1 MNLPPSPLSDAY
13 SFLFVPANQ
22 PERYGKALASG
33 ADGVIIDLEDA
44 VGLDDKA
51 KARELLKNTW
61 SSISVEEKKR
71 VIIRC
76 NAPGSSF
83 YAADLVLA
91 KELQVRHLMIP
102 KTESRDHINGAA
114 EELKTT
120 AFIPMIETPLGLHHL
135 NEIASAEQVLRLA
148 LGNLDMQ
155 VEMGMSCDDN
165 ETEIDTARFM
175 LVLASKLAQI
185 APPLDGVT
193 PSTDD
198 EPRIFAHAQKAKRF
212 GFGAKLCIHPKQ
224 IPIIKRAFS
233 PTVEEISWAK
243 RVLAADNASN
253 GQAVKVDGKMV
264 DRPVVM
270 LAHRILRL
278 AGNP

>member
-114 EELKTT
+114 EELKNT

-155 VEMGMSCDDN
+155 VEMGISCDDN

-243 RVLAADNASN
+243 RVIAADNASN

>member
-102 KTESRDHINGAA
+102 KTESPDHINGAA
-114 EELKTT
+114 EELKNT

-155 VEMGMSCDDN
+155 VEMGISCDDN

-243 RVLAADNASN
+243 RVIAADNASN

-270 LAHRILRL
+270 LARRILRL

>member
-1 MNLPPSPLSDAY
+1 MNLPHSPLSDAC
-13 SFLFVPANQ
+13 SFLFVPATQ

-51 KARELLKNTW
+51 KARELLKNAW
-61 SSISVEEKKR
+61 SSISVEQKQR
-71 VIIRC
+71 MIIRC
-76 NAPGSSF
+76 NAPGTPF

-155 VEMGMSCDDN
+155 VELGISCDDN

>member
-1 MNLPPSPLSDAY
+1 MNLPPSPLSDAC
-13 SFLFVPANQ
+13 SFLFVPATQ

-51 KARELLKNTW
+51 KAREILKNTW
-61 SSISVEEKKR
+61 PSISIDQRHRIV
-71 VIIRC
+71 VRC

-83 YAADLVLA
+83 YAADLMLA
-91 KELQVRHLMIP
+91 IELQVRHLMIP

-114 EELKTT
+114 EELKNT

-155 VEMGMSCDDN
+155 VELGISCDDN

-224 IPIIKRAFS
+224 IPIVKRAFS
-233 PTVEEISWAK
+233 PTIEEISWAK
-243 RVLAADNASN
+243 RVIADDNASN
-253 GQAVKVDGKMV
+253 GQAVKVNGKMV

-278 AGNP
+278 AVNP

>member
-1 MNLPPSPLSDAY
+1 MNLPHSPLSDAC
-13 SFLFVPANQ
+13 SFLFVPATQ
-22 PERYGKALASG
+22 PERYGKAFASG

-91 KELQVRHLMIP
+91 KELQVQYLMLP
-102 KTESRDHINGAA
+102 KTESCDQINGAA
-114 EELKTT
+114 EELENT

-243 RVLAADNASN
+243 RVIAADNASN

-270 LAHRILRL
+270 LARRILVL

>member
-102 KTESRDHINGAA
+102 KTESPDHINGAA
-114 EELKTT
+114 EELKNT

-155 VEMGMSCDDN
+155 VELGISCDDN

>member
-155 VEMGMSCDDN
+155 VELGISCDDN

>member
-1 MNLPPSPLSDAY
+1 MNLPPSPLSDAC
-13 SFLFVPANQ
+13 SFLFVPATQ

-51 KARELLKNTW
+51 KAREILKNTW
-61 SSISVEEKKR
+61 SSISNDQKHRIV
-71 VIIRC
+71 VRC

-102 KTESRDHINGAA
+102 KTESRDHVNGAA
-114 EELKTT
+114 EELKNT

-224 IPIIKRAFS
+224 IPIVKRAFTPS
-233 PTVEEISWAK
+233 PEELDWAK
-243 RVLAADNASN
+243 RVISADKAAK

-270 LAHRILRL
+270 LARRILVL

>member
-1 MNLPPSPLSDAY
+1 MNLPHSPLSDAC
-13 SFLFVPANQ
+13 SFLFVPATQ

-51 KARELLKNTW
+51 KARELLKNAW
-61 SSISVEEKKR
+61 SSISVEQKQR
-71 VIIRC
+71 MIIRC
-76 NAPGSSF
+76 NAPGTPF

-91 KELQVRHLMIP
+91 KELQVQYLMIP
-102 KTESRDHINGAA
+102 KTESHDQINGAA
-114 EELKTT
+114 EELENT

>member
-1 MNLPPSPLSDAY
+1 MNLPPSPLSDAC
-13 SFLFVPANQ
+13 SFLFVPATQ

-51 KARELLKNTW
+51 KAREILKNTW
-61 SSISVEEKKR
+61 PSISIDQKHRIV
-71 VIIRC
+71 VRC

-155 VEMGMSCDDN
+155 VELGISCDDN

-224 IPIIKRAFS
+224 IPIVKRAFTPS
-233 PTVEEISWAK
+233 PEELDWAK
-243 RVLAADNASN
+243 RVISADKAAK

-270 LAHRILRL
+270 LARRILVL

>member
-1 MNLPPSPLSDAY
+1 MNLPPSPLSDAC
-13 SFLFVPANQ
+13 SFLFVPATQ

-51 KARELLKNTW
+51 KAREILKNTW
-61 SSISVEEKKR
+61 SSISIDQKHRIV
-71 VIIRC
+71 VRC

-114 EELKTT
+114 EELKNT

-155 VEMGMSCDDN
+155 VELGISCDDN

-224 IPIIKRAFS
+224 IPIVKRAFTPS
-233 PTVEEISWAK
+233 PEELDWAK
-243 RVLAADNASN
+243 RVISADKAAK

-270 LAHRILRL
+270 LARRILVL

>member
-1 MNLPPSPLSDAY
+1 MNLPPSPLSDAC
-13 SFLFVPANQ
+13 SFLFVPATQ

-51 KARELLKNTW
+51 KAREILKNTW
-61 SSISVEEKKR
+61 SSISIDQKHRIV
-71 VIIRC
+71 VRC

-102 KTESRDHINGAA
+102 KTESRDHVNGAA
-114 EELKTT
+114 EELKNT
-120 AFIPMIETPLGLHHL
+120 AFIPMIETPLGLHQL

-155 VEMGMSCDDN
+155 VELGISCDDN

-224 IPIIKRAFS
+224 IPIVKRAFTPS
-233 PTVEEISWAK
+233 PEELDWAK
-243 RVLAADNASN
+243 RVISADKAAK

-270 LAHRILRL
+270 LAHRILVL

>member
-76 NAPGSSF
+76 NAPGRSF

-91 KELQVRHLMIP
+91 KELQVQYLMIP
-102 KTESRDHINGAA
+102 KTESPDHINGAA
-114 EELKTT
+114 EELKNT

-243 RVLAADNASN
+243 RVIAADNASN

-270 LAHRILRL
+270 LARRILRL

>member
-1 MNLPPSPLSDAY
+1 MNLPPSPLSDAC
-13 SFLFVPANQ
+13 SFLFVPATQ

-51 KARELLKNTW
+51 KAREILKNTW
-61 SSISVEEKKR
+61 SSISIDQKHRIV
-71 VIIRC
+71 VRC

-102 KTESRDHINGAA
+102 KTESRDHVNGAA
-114 EELKTT
+114 EELKNT

-155 VEMGMSCDDN
+155 VELGISCDDN
-165 ETEIDTARFM
+165 ETEIDSARFM

-224 IPIIKRAFS
+224 IPIVKRAFTPS
-233 PTVEEISWAK
+233 PEELDWAK
-243 RVLAADNASN
+243 RVISADKAAK

-270 LAHRILRL
+270 LARRILVL

>member
-102 KTESRDHINGAA
+102 KTESPDHINGAA
-114 EELKTT
+114 EELKNT

-155 VEMGMSCDDN
+155 VEMGISCDDN

-243 RVLAADNASN
+243 RVIAADNASN

>member
-1 MNLPPSPLSDAY
+1 MNLPPSPLSDAC

-102 KTESRDHINGAA
+102 KTESPDHINGAA
-114 EELKTT
+114 EELKNT

>member
-1 MNLPPSPLSDAY
+1 MNLPHSPLSDAC
-13 SFLFVPANQ
+13 SFLFVPATQ

-51 KARELLKNTW
+51 KARELLKNAW
-61 SSISVEEKKR
+61 SSISVEQKQR
-71 VIIRC
+71 MIIRC
-76 NAPGSSF
+76 NAPGTPF

-91 KELQVRHLMIP
+91 KELQVQYLMIP
-102 KTESRDHINGAA
+102 KTESHDQINGAA
-114 EELKTT
+114 EELENT

-155 VEMGMSCDDN
+155 VEMGMSCDEN

-185 APPLDGVT
+185 APPIDGVT

-198 EPRIFAHAQKAKRF
+198 EARIFAHAQKAKRF

>member
-1 MNLPPSPLSDAY
+1 MNLPPSPLSDAC
-13 SFLFVPANQ
+13 SFLFVPATQ

-51 KARELLKNTW
+51 KAREILKNTW
-61 SSISVEEKKR
+61 SSISIDQKHRIV
-71 VIIRC
+71 VRC

-102 KTESRDHINGAA
+102 KTESRYHVNGAA

-155 VEMGMSCDDN
+155 VELGISCDDN

-224 IPIIKRAFS
+224 IPIVKRAFTPS
-233 PTVEEISWAK
+233 PEELDWAK
-243 RVLAADNASN
+243 RVISADKAAK

-270 LAHRILRL
+270 LARRILVL

>member
-1 MNLPPSPLSDAY
+1 MNLPHSPLSDAC
-13 SFLFVPANQ
+13 SFLFVPATQ

-51 KARELLKNTW
+51 KARELLKNAW
-61 SSISVEEKKR
+61 SSISVEQKQR
-71 VIIRC
+71 MIIRC
-76 NAPGSSF
+76 NAPGTPF

-91 KELQVRHLMIP
+91 KELQVQYLMIP
-102 KTESRDHINGAA
+102 KTESHDQINGAA
-114 EELKTT
+114 EELENT

-155 VEMGMSCDDN
+155 VEMGMSCDEN

-243 RVLAADNASN
+243 RVIAADNASN

>member
-1 MNLPPSPLSDAY
+1 MNLPPSPLSDAC
-13 SFLFVPANQ
+13 SFLFVPATQ

-51 KARELLKNTW
+51 KAREILKKTW
-61 SSISVEEKKR
+61 PSISIDQKHRIV
-71 VIIRC
+71 VRC

-114 EELKTT
+114 EELKNT

-135 NEIASAEQVLRLA
+135 NEIASTEQVLRLA

-155 VEMGMSCDDN
+155 VELGISCDDN

-233 PTVEEISWAK
+233 PTIEEISWAK
-243 RVLAADNASN
+243 RVIAADNASN

>member
-1 MNLPPSPLSDAY
+1 MNLPPSPLSDAC
-13 SFLFVPANQ
+13 SFLFVPATQ

-51 KARELLKNTW
+51 KAREILKNTW
-61 SSISVEEKKR
+61 SSISIDQKHRIV
-71 VIIRC
+71 VRC

-102 KTESRDHINGAA
+102 KTESRDHVNGAA

-155 VEMGMSCDDN
+155 VELGISCDDN

-224 IPIIKRAFS
+224 IPIVKRAFTPS
-233 PTVEEISWAK
+233 PEELDWAK
-243 RVLAADNASN
+243 RVISADKAAK

-270 LAHRILRL
+270 LARRILVL

>member
-1 MNLPPSPLSDAY
+1 MNLPPSPLSDAC
-13 SFLFVPANQ
+13 SFLFVPATQ

-44 VGLDDKA
+44 VGQDDKA
-51 KARELLKNTW
+51 KARGILKNIW
-61 SSISVEEKKR
+61 PSISIDQRHRIV
-71 VIIRC
+71 VRC

-83 YAADLVLA
+83 YAADLMLA
-91 KELQVRHLMIP
+91 KELQVRHLMSP
-102 KTESRDHINGAA
+102 KTESRNHINGAA
-114 EELKTT
+114 EELKNT

-155 VEMGMSCDDN
+155 VELGISCDDN

>member
-1 MNLPPSPLSDAY
+1 MNLPYSPLSDAC
-13 SFLFVPANQ
+13 SFLFVPATQ

-51 KARELLKNTW
+51 KARELLKNAW
-61 SSISVEEKKR
+61 SSISVEQKQR
-71 VIIRC
+71 MIIRC
-76 NAPGSSF
+76 NAPGTPF

-91 KELQVRHLMIP
+91 KELQVQYLMIP
-102 KTESRDHINGAA
+102 KTESHDQINGAA
-114 EELKTT
+114 EELENT

-155 VEMGMSCDDN
+155 VEMGMSCDEN

>member
-1 MNLPPSPLSDAY
+1 MNLPHSPLSDAC
-13 SFLFVPANQ
+13 SFLFVPATQ

-51 KARELLKNTW
+51 KARELLKNAW
-61 SSISVEEKKR
+61 SSISVEQKQR
-71 VIIRC
+71 MIIRC
-76 NAPGSSF
+76 NAPGTPF

-91 KELQVRHLMIP
+91 KELQVQYLMIP
-102 KTESRDHINGAA
+102 KTESHDQINGAA
-114 EELKTT
+114 EELENT

-155 VEMGMSCDDN
+155 VEMGMSCDEN

-224 IPIIKRAFS
+224 IPIVKRAFTPS
-233 PTVEEISWAK
+233 PEELDWAK
-243 RVLAADNASN
+243 RVISADKAAK

-270 LAHRILRL
+270 LAHRILVL

>member
-1 MNLPPSPLSDAY
+1 MNLPHSPLSDAC
-13 SFLFVPANQ
+13 SFLFVPATQ

-102 KTESRDHINGAA
+102 KTESPDHINGAA
-114 EELKTT
+114 EELKNT

-155 VEMGMSCDDN
+155 VEMGISCDDN

-243 RVLAADNASN
+243 RVIAADNASN

-270 LAHRILRL
+270 LDHRIFRL

>member
-1 MNLPPSPLSDAY
+1 MNLPPSPLSDAC
-13 SFLFVPANQ
+13 SFLFVPATQ

-44 VGLDDKA
+44 VGLDDKV
-51 KARELLKNTW
+51 KAREILKNTW
-61 SSISVEEKKR
+61 PSISIDQKHRIVF
-71 VIIRC
+71 RC

-114 EELKTT
+114 EELKNT

-155 VEMGMSCDDN
+155 VELGMSCDDN

-198 EPRIFAHAQKAKRF
+198 EPQIFAHAQKAKRF

-243 RVLAADNASN
+243 RVIAADNASN

>member
-102 KTESRDHINGAA
+102 KTESPDHINGAA

-155 VEMGMSCDDN
+155 VELGISCDDN

-270 LAHRILRL
+270 LARRILRL

>member
-102 KTESRDHINGAA
+102 KTESPDHINGAA
-114 EELKTT
+114 EELKNT

-243 RVLAADNASN
+243 RVIAADNASN

-270 LAHRILRL
+270 LARRILRL

>member
-1 MNLPPSPLSDAY
+1 MNLPPSPLSDAC

-102 KTESRDHINGAA
+102 KTESPDHINGAA
-114 EELKTT
+114 EELKNT

-155 VEMGMSCDDN
+155 VEMGISCDDN

-243 RVLAADNASN
+243 RVIAADNASN

-270 LAHRILRL
+270 LARRILRL

>member
-1 MNLPPSPLSDAY
+1 MNLPPSPLSDAC
-13 SFLFVPANQ
+13 SFLFVPATQ

-44 VGLDDKA
+44 VGLYDKA
-51 KARELLKNTW
+51 KAREILKNTW
-61 SSISVEEKKR
+61 PSISIDQKNHIV
-71 VIIRC
+71 VRC

-83 YAADLVLA
+83 YAADLMLA
-91 KELQVRHLMIP
+91 KELQVRNLMIP

-114 EELKTT
+114 EELKNT

-135 NEIASAEQVLRLA
+135 NEIASTEQVLRLA

-155 VEMGMSCDDN
+155 VELGISCDDN

-243 RVLAADNASN
+243 RVIAADNASN

>member
-51 KARELLKNTW
+51 KARELLKNAW
-61 SSISVEEKKR
+61 SSISVEQKQR
-71 VIIRC
+71 MIIRC
-76 NAPGSSF
+76 NAPGTPF

-91 KELQVRHLMIP
+91 KELQVQYLMIP
-102 KTESRDHINGAA
+102 KTESHDQINGAA
-114 EELKTT
+114 EELENT

>member
-1 MNLPPSPLSDAY
+1 MNLPPSPLSDAC
-13 SFLFVPANQ
+13 SFLFVPATQ

-51 KARELLKNTW
+51 KAREILKNTW
-61 SSISVEEKKR
+61 SSISIDQKHRIV
-71 VIIRC
+71 VRC

-102 KTESRDHINGAA
+102 KTESRDHVNGAA
-114 EELKTT
+114 EELKNT

-155 VEMGMSCDDN
+155 VELGISCDDN

-224 IPIIKRAFS
+224 IPIVKRAFTPS
-233 PTVEEISWAK
+233 PEELDWAK
-243 RVLAADNASN
+243 RVISADKAAK

-270 LAHRILRL
+270 LARRILVL
-278 AGNP
+278 AGKP

>member
-1 MNLPPSPLSDAY
+1 MNLPPSPLSDAC
-13 SFLFVPANQ
+13 SFLFVPATQ

-51 KARELLKNTW
+51 KAREILKNTW
-61 SSISVEEKKR
+61 SSISIDQKHRIV
-71 VIIRC
+71 VRC

-102 KTESRDHINGAA
+102 KTESRDHVNGAA
-114 EELKTT
+114 EELKNT

-155 VEMGMSCDDN
+155 VELGISCDDN

-224 IPIIKRAFS
+224 IPIVKRAFTPS
-233 PTVEEISWAK
+233 PEELDWAK
-243 RVLAADNASN
+243 RVISADKAAK

-270 LAHRILRL
+270 LAHRILVL

>member
-1 MNLPPSPLSDAY
+1 MNLPHSPLSDAC
-13 SFLFVPANQ
+13 SFLFVPATQ
-22 PERYGKALASG
+22 PERYGKAFASG

-102 KTESRDHINGAA
+102 KTESPDHINGAA
-114 EELKTT
+114 EELKNT

-155 VEMGMSCDDN
+155 VEMGISCDDN

-243 RVLAADNASN
+243 RVIAADNASN

-270 LAHRILRL
+270 LARRILRL